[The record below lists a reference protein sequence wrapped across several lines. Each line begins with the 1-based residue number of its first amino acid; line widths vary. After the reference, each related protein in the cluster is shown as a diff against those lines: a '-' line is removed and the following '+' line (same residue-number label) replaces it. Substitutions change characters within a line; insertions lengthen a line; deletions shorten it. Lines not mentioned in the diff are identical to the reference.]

1 MRAFFILFLTFPV
14 LLSAQTEAWTA
25 IAFEHEVSKR
35 WGYVIDVEHRRSL
48 VEDPNGSYLFVLAG
62 NRPIM
67 KNLSLTFGSRYEP
80 AANGDPGT
88 LRFFSDLNY
97 KLPIGDGPFTLE
109 SRLRYQRE
117 YQEQEGSNLYRV
129 ALRPR
134 IGMAAKLS
142 DRFKAVVEYEGRF
155 RFDTRNEWSRVRYTV
170 GLEYDVSDRLTFEL
184 FGRQEDRINDGGV
197 RSDVIFG
204 LYANYTLPDS
214 RDRDWKYRHPFGRK
228 VTW

>member
-1 MRAFFILFLTFPV
+1 MKIFFLLFLILPI
-14 LLSAQTEAWTA
+14 LLPAQTEAWTG
-25 IAFEHEVSKR
+25 IAFEHEVSER

-48 VEDPNGSYLFVLAG
+48 VEGPNGSYLFVVAG
-62 NRPIM
+62 NRPLM
-67 KNLSLTFGSRYEP
+67 KNLSLTVGSRFEP

-97 KLPIGDGPFTLE
+97 KLPIGESPFTIE

-134 IGMAAKLS
+134 IGIAAKLS
-142 DRFKAVVEYEGRF
+142 DRFKVVTEYEGRF
-155 RFDTRNEWSRVRYTV
+155 RFDDRNEWSRVRYTL
-170 GLEYDVSDRLTFEL
+170 GLEYSASDRLSLEL
-184 FGRQEDRINDGGV
+184 FGRQEDRINAGGV
-197 RSDVIFG
+197 RSDVIVG
-204 LYANYTLPDS
+204 LYVNYTLPDS